1 MGWTYIRIFLR
12 SDETALIM
20 TQHKIAPCR
29 IRLDSVEDYED
40 PDDNHDVPDE
50 TDFSVIANGSASDQT
65 LLNNPQPLTS
75 ILNSLIHQEDTLIT
89 KADVHISTSSRTS
102 SRSSNSTN
110 LETYKNCRTLNNASS
125 PHFNNGCDT
134 INSSDYV
141 LMTKKKNNVEQK
153 DVENQIPDPEWIC
166 SP

>member
-1 MGWTYIRIFLR
+1 
-12 SDETALIM
+12 M

-50 TDFSVIANGSASDQT
+50 TDSSVIADGSDQT

-75 ILNSLIHQEDTLIT
+75 ILNSLIHREDTLIT

-110 LETYKNCRTLNNASS
+110 LEIYKNCRTLNNASS
-125 PHFNNGCDT
+125 SPHFNNCCDT
-134 INSSDYV
+134 NLSSSDYV
-141 LMTKKKNNVEQK
+141 LMTKKKNNVEHK
-153 DVENQIPDPEWIC
+153 DVENQIPDPE
-166 SP
+166 